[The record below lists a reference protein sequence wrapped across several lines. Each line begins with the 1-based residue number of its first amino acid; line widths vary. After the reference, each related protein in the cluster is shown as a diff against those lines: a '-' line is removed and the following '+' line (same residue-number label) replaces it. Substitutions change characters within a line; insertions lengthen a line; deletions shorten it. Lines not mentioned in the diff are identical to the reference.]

1 VIAWRVDHDGWV
13 RFAPVIILRT
23 SREIATIREA
33 GRVVANVLAAAGDA
47 ADVGV
52 KPIELDQ
59 LARRMLREA
68 GAVSSFEHYHPR
80 WAPIPYPAVICLSV
94 NDAIVH
100 GIPDARPLRNGDIL
114 SIDFGA
120 AVDGLHADAAI
131 TVPIGDVDEAGLRL
145 IRLTESA
152 LQAGIAASRPGNR
165 LGDIGAA
172 VGAIGRGAGYGLAEN
187 LGGHGVGDAMHED
200 PHVANEGI
208 RGRGL
213 KLQPGLVIAIEP
225 MFIEGGHDE
234 HDLRPDGW
242 TVVTSDGSRAAHQ
255 EHTLAVTKDGPVVL
269 TLP

>member
-1 VIAWRVDHDGWV
+1 VIT
-13 RFAPVIILRT
+13 LRT
-23 SREIATIREA
+23 AREIATMREA
-33 GRVVANVLAAAGDA
+33 GRVVANVLAAVRDA
-47 ADVGV
+47 SGVGV
-52 KPIELDQ
+52 KPIDLDR
-59 LARRMLREA
+59 LARRMLHEA

-94 NDAIVH
+94 NEAIVH
-100 GIPDARPLRNGDIL
+100 GIPDARPLRDGDIL

-131 TVPIGDVDEAGLRL
+131 TVPIGDVDEAGMRL
-145 IRLTESA
+145 IRTTEAA
-152 LQAGIAASRPGNR
+152 LQAGIAAARPGNR

-200 PHVANEGI
+200 PHVANEGTP
-208 RGRGL
+208 GRGL
-213 KLQPGLVIAIEP
+213 KLQAGLVIAIEP

-234 HDLRPDGW
+234 HDLRADGW
-242 TVVTSDGSRAAHQ
+242 TVATSDGSRAAHQ